1 MSTRLPFLIG
11 DQGRYEVSQL
21 VAQGGSA
28 NIYLAFDTVD
38 RAWRAVKMLRPEV
51 RMRTDTRKRLK
62 AEAETLSRLDHPNIL
77 RVFDW
82 AIWGEDAWIVMEYAA
97 RRSVGHHV
105 DVTGAMPV
113 GAALE
118 VTRQVCLGLEHAHAA
133 GVIHR
138 DVKPHNVLIDDRGVC
153 VVADFGI
160 AAIEDGLDDRITTT
174 GSTLGTLGYMA
185 PEQLDSAKTVDER
198 ADVYS
203 VGATLFH
210 MLVAREPTDL
220 FFTGPNHPGL
230 VAASPGVRELVLRST
245 RRKAP
250 DRYPS
255 VAALREAVEVLQRDH
270 PRPDALAYPLLAPSP
285 GALGRASSSRAPAAF
300 DLSADV
306 TIVPITVQD
315 E

>member
-1 MSTRLPFLIG
+1 MRLPFLLG

-21 VAQGGSA
+21 VATGGTS
-28 NIYLAFDTVD
+28 NIFLAFDTVD

-51 RMRTDTRKRLK
+51 KMRTDTRKRLK
-62 AEAETLSRLDHPNIL
+62 AEAETLARLDHPHVL

-82 AIWGEDAWIVMEYAA
+82 AIWGEDAWLVMEYAA

-105 DVTGAMPV
+105 DRHGPMPV
-113 GAALE
+113 GAAVE
-118 VTRQVCLGLEHAHAA
+118 IARQVCRGIEHAHAA

-138 DVKPHNVLIDDRGVC
+138 DIKPHNVLIDDRGVC

-160 AAIEDGLDDRITTT
+160 AAIEEAVDDRITTT

-203 VGATLFH
+203 IGATLFH

-230 VAASPGVRELVLRST
+230 VAAPAGVRDLVLRAT
-245 RRKAP
+245 RRKAA
-250 DRYPS
+250 DRFPS
-255 VAALREAVEVLQRDH
+255 ALALREALEALQVEH
-270 PRPDALAYPLLAPSP
+270 PVPDALAYPLLAPSP
-285 GALGRASSSRAPAAF
+285 GALGRAPSSRAPAVF
-300 DLSADV
+300 DLGADV
-306 TIVPITVQD
+306 TVVPVTHQD
-315 E
+315 D